1 MSLHDDLDAR
11 SALPAA
17 LGSAALVAFAFVAF
31 GWLRLSSRSGTPA
44 GDPVAILG
52 ALLIQA
58 AVATVTFAP
67 FLLAVVGVVARP
79 TPRVVAGG
87 AALVYG
93 VDLLVTVGTTLA
105 TGFPGSV
112 GPLVLVV
119 PLSTVVS
126 LLAIAVAVW
135 LAYHGG
141 YERLA
146 AAAEGA
152 DRHPL
157 FANLPKKSL
166 GPGLSVKRGLVAAG
180 LAALVGA
187 GGLVAANGL
196 GDLLRAA
203 TRAGAGGSVSV
214 TVTGAWARN
223 VGIPPSQFPV
233 EWLSE
238 ASFLLA
244 VLFVAGPRVAARD
257 LGKGIAV
264 IVGVQSATV
273 LVPAF
278 VASAR
283 PLDLWAPSGPL
294 LAPLGDVFLF
304 VGIAVAVRLALHGDG
319 PVRTPTGGA
328 VDG

>member
-1 MSLHDDLDAR
+1 MSLHDDLDGR
-11 SALPAA
+11 RALRAA
-17 LGSAALVAFAFVAF
+17 LEAGALVAFAFVAF
-31 GWLRLSSRSGTPA
+31 GWLRLSLTGGTPA
-44 GDPVAILG
+44 GNLVGILG
-52 ALLIQA
+52 AGAVQA

-87 AALVYG
+87 VALVYG
-93 VDLLVTVGTTLA
+93 VDLLVTLGTTLA

-112 GPLVLVV
+112 GPAVLVV

-126 LLAIAVAVW
+126 LLAIAAAVW

-141 YERLA
+141 YDRLA

-157 FANLPKKSL
+157 FANLPGARL
-166 GPGLSVKRGLVAAG
+166 GPELSVKRGLVAAG

-187 GGLVAANGL
+187 GGMVAANWAV
-196 GDLLRAA
+196 DLIRAA

-214 TVTGAWARN
+214 TVSGPWVWN
-223 VGIPPSQFPV
+223 VGIPPAQFPA

-264 IVGVQSATV
+264 IVGVQSAAV
-273 LVPAF
+273 LVPAL
-278 VASAR
+278 VAPVG
-283 PLDLWAPSGPL
+283 PLDPWAPSGPI

-304 VGIAVAVRLALHGDG
+304 VGVAVAVRLALHDGG
-319 PVRTPTGGA
+319 PVRA
-328 VDG
+328 LLDRVVSE